1 MCSFSIHIG
10 TQEDL
15 ALEKTTLA
23 NLDPDQP
30 PDNHYMWAHV
40 FVGFLFFPISILV
53 MKHFSVNLKF
63 TEYDVNENKTLMIN
77 KIPRK
82 ACHKQDDIT
91 TYFKVIIYYLFDF
104 QVSLMSMTY

>member
-1 MCSFSIHIG
+1 MCSFLIYLG
-10 TQEDL
+10 AQEDL

-63 TEYDVNENKTLMIN
+63 TEYDVNDNKTLMIN
-77 KIPRK
+77 NLTIDN
-82 ACHKQDDIT
+82 CSQ
-91 TYFKVIIYYLFDF
+91 IYA
-104 QVSLMSMTY
+104 